1 MIGFYLS
8 NAVAAQR
15 GSLVLLGN
23 EETGDSEVGGAI
35 DGLNGE
41 NAY

>member
-1 MIGFYLS
+1 MGLLS
-8 NAVAAQR
+8 ANVAAAQWGR
-15 GSLVLLGN
+15 LVLLGN
-23 EETGDSEVGGAI
+23 EETGDSEMGRTL